1 MKVKVELEIDIKGDA
16 TLNEVEEYLKY
27 EFGYNGG
34 CSVDNPFID
43 GDAEFKVTGF
53 DCEEE

>member
-16 TLNEVEEYLKY
+16 TLNEVEEYLKF
-27 EFGYNGG
+27 EFGYNGR

-43 GDAEFKVTGF
+43 GDAEFEVTGF

>member
-1 MKVKVELEIDIKGDA
+1 MKVKVELEIDIKGDVA
-16 TLNEVEEYLKY
+16 LNEVEEYLKY

-34 CSVDNPFID
+34 CSVDNPFIE
-43 GDAEFKVTGF
+43 GDAEFEVTDF